1 MIKRYLSTVTS
12 SASKSSNDD
21 INEGFRK
28 IIPTSLNYSNGTT
41 NTFISQNTTIKYH
54 LKAKIQQIKIL
65 LKTKLVKT

>member
-1 MIKRYLSTVTS
+1 MIKRLLSTVTS
-12 SASKSSNDD
+12 SASNDD

-28 IIPTSLNYSNGTT
+28 IIATSLNYSNGTT

>member
-12 SASKSSNDD
+12 SASNDD

-28 IIPTSLNYSNGTT
+28 IIVTSLNYSNGTT
-41 NTFISQNTTIKYH
+41 NTFICQNTTIKYH

>member
-1 MIKRYLSTVTS
+1 MIKRLLSTVTS
-12 SASKSSNDD
+12 SASNDD

>member
-12 SASKSSNDD
+12 SASNDD

-54 LKAKIQQIKIL
+54 LKAKIQQIKVL

>member
-1 MIKRYLSTVTS
+1 MIKRLLSTVTS
-12 SASKSSNDD
+12 SASNDD

-54 LKAKIQQIKIL
+54 LKAKIQLIKIL
-65 LKTKLVKT
+65 LKLNW

>member
-12 SASKSSNDD
+12 SASNDD

>member
-1 MIKRYLSTVTS
+1 MIKRLLSTVTS
-12 SASKSSNDD
+12 SASNDD

-54 LKAKIQQIKIL
+54 LKAKIQLIKYF
-65 LKTKLVKT
+65 

>member
-1 MIKRYLSTVTS
+1 MIKRLLSTVTS
-12 SASKSSNDD
+12 SASNDD

-41 NTFISQNTTIKYH
+41 NTLISQNTTIKYH
-54 LKAKIQQIKIL
+54 LKAKIQLIKIL

>member
-1 MIKRYLSTVTS
+1 MIKRLLSTVTS
-12 SASKSSNDD
+12 SASNDD

-54 LKAKIQQIKIL
+54 LKAKIQLIKIL

>member
-12 SASKSSNDD
+12 SASNDD
-21 INEGFRK
+21 INKGFRK
-28 IIPTSLNYSNGTT
+28 IIATSLNYSNGTT